1 MRSRPDGNRHGEV
14 IKKEYYLKIMT
25 VCVFAAS
32 SSRVNN
38 EYGMAAAS
46 LGSLLAKAGIDIVF
60 GGGGIGLMRKL
71 ADAVI
76 ENGGR
81 ITGVIPSFMKE
92 EGWGYRGLNETI
104 TTPDMSE
111 RKKKMFEM
119 ADAVVALP
127 GGMGT
132 LEELTEAITLK
143 QLSLFDGPIIIL
155 NTHGYYS
162 SLLDFIDHMIA
173 NNFMRVEHK
182 GIWEVV
188 DTPEE
193 VVTALSKKERGNE
206 EWRKIARI

>member
-1 MRSRPDGNRHGEV
+1 
-14 IKKEYYLKIMT
+14 MT

-32 SSRVNN
+32 SSRINN
-38 EYGMAAAS
+38 EHGAAAAS
-46 LGSLLAKAGIDIVF
+46 LGSMLAKAGIDIVF
-60 GGGGIGLMRKL
+60 GGGGIGLMKKL

-81 ITGVIPSFMKE
+81 ITGVIPLFMKE
-92 EGWGYRGLNETI
+92 EGWGHHGLNETI
-104 TTPDMSE
+104 TTIDMSE

-155 NTHGYYS
+155 NTLGYYN
-162 SLLDFIDHMIA
+162 SLLDFIDHMID
-173 NNFMRVEHK
+173 NNFMRSEHR

-188 DTPEE
+188 STPEE
-193 VVTALSKKERGNE
+193 VLTALGRKDAGNE
-206 EWRKIARI
+206 EWRKIAKI